1 MQVTKNADKSSFI
14 WNEGLWDMHL
24 LSKKNYIG
32 ENCHEWES
40 FVMFVQ
46 EFYLFFWFM
55 LAGLAL
61 RIFSGIRQQIFSE
74 WWMLWITKKDY
85 QLDK

>member
-1 MQVTKNADKSSFI
+1 
-14 WNEGLWDMHL
+14 MHL

-74 WWMLWITKKDY
+74 W
-85 QLDK
+85 